1 LHKFPPPRYSPTIGN
16 RNKKSKPKDR
26 SFWGIYADF
35 LLNPWIQKLILL
47 LFMVYLMVALYGCQN
62 VKIGMEPK
70 DLLPENSY
78 GKRALKIAE
87 QYFDNG
93 GFLHV
98 WMFNLSTVNVGH
110 RKLWTI
116 LNKEIRL
123 YEFTEY
129 TGPADSWLH
138 SFLDYIAINEYTL
151 NRDTFVS
158 LLKDNFLKQPEYVK
172 YKRYVSDF

>member
-1 LHKFPPPRYSPTIGN
+1 
-16 RNKKSKPKDR
+16 
-26 SFWGIYADF
+26 
-35 LLNPWIQKLILL
+35 
-47 LFMVYLMVALYGCQN
+47 
-62 VKIGMEPK
+62 MEPK

-98 WMFNLSTVNVGH
+98 WMYNLSTSNVGH
-110 RKLWTI
+110 RKIWNI

-129 TGPADSWLH
+129 TGPADSWLR
-138 SFLDYIAINEYTL
+138 SFLDYVAQNEQTL
-151 NRDTFVS
+151 NRETFVP
-158 LLKDNFLKQPEYVK
+158 LLKNNFLIQPEYVK
-172 YKRYVSDF
+172 YKRYENYLTHF